1 MIEMIALPYAM
12 SDLAPYI
19 SEQTLEYHY
28 GKHYKNYVDTLNKL
42 IAGTE
47 YENMSLEDIIK
58 ATYGKADKK
67 AIFNNAGQA
76 WNHQFF
82 WNSLKPHGGGKPSG
96 KLLAMIEKQFGSYEN
111 FVQEFK
117 KAAQGQFGS
126 GWAWVVP
133 TDDGVEI
140 VTTSNAD
147 TPIALGKKPVL
158 VLDVWEHAYYL
169 DYQNRRADFID
180 AFMTNLANW
189 QEQE

>member
-1 MIEMIALPYAM
+1 MAT
-12 SDLAPYI
+12 
-19 SEQTLEYHY
+19 QTLEYHY

-96 KLLAMIEKQFGSYEN
+96 KLLAMIEKHMRTGKLTAKKLMYDLNNN
-111 FVQEFK
+111 FISTFATLLFFVIHPPAKARIYFK
-117 KAAQGQFGS
+117 PFQTK
-126 GWAWVVP
+126 
-133 TDDGVEI
+133 
-140 VTTSNAD
+140 
-147 TPIALGKKPVL
+147 
-158 VLDVWEHAYYL
+158 
-169 DYQNRRADFID
+169 
-180 AFMTNLANW
+180 
-189 QEQE
+189 